1 MAGSYMESENNETTL
16 ISPVELAQLV
26 KQIHN
31 RLRYGQDTL
40 FVCLTLLSKLKIQID
55 QCRAKRYAAALLHI
69 GGKVH

>member
-1 MAGSYMESENNETTL
+1 MESENHETNP
-16 ISPVELAQLV
+16 ISPFELSQLV
-26 KQIHN
+26 KQIHH

-55 QCRAKRYAAALLHI
+55 QSKAKRYAAALIHL